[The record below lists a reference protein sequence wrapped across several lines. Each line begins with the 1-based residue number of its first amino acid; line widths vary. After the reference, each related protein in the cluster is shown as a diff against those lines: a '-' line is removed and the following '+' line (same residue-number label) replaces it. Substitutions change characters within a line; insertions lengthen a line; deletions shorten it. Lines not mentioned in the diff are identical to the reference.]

1 MTISTAP
8 SASTG
13 NRPAVSGRAL
23 IGLQLLIIAVFFL
36 FGGIGN
42 LNDVLIPK
50 LKGLFQLSYAQAML
64 VQFAFLTS
72 YAIFSI
78 PAGMLLN
85 RLGYLRGLVLGFA
98 IMAVACLLFLPAAWS
113 GLYGSFLA
121 ALFVLGA
128 GITLLQV
135 AVNPLIILL
144 GDPATAHSRLTFAQ
158 LFNSLGVFMM
168 IRFGAQLLLGA
179 QSTVDPATLSGAAL
193 DAHRLA
199 ETSIIGEA
207 YIGLAIVLA
216 LIAAFFWLW
225 RGALDK
231 ESVTKIEFRGI
242 FGLLRRPR
250 LAFGCLCIF
259 LYVGAEVSIA
269 SLMINY
275 LGEPRTLALDPPAA
289 GVLLSYY
296 WLGALIGRLIGAFLL
311 RAVTPGR
318 LLALVGAA
326 ALTLVLISA
335 LTTGHVAAWSLIA
348 VGLAN
353 SIMFPTI
360 FSLATEG
367 MADDA
372 PRASGLLCTAI
383 VGGAIVP
390 LCSGTLADFCG
401 LAVALI
407 IPMGCYLVITGFGLW
422 TTRQGASA

>member
-1 MTISTAP
+1 MTVSSTVAQAT
-8 SASTG
+8 S
-13 NRPAVSGRAL
+13 NRPTTSGKTL
-23 IGLQLLIIAVFFL
+23 LGLQLLIVAVFFL

-50 LKGLFQLSYAQAML
+50 LKGLFQLNYAQAML

-158 LFNSLGVFMM
+158 LFNSLGVFIM
-168 IRFGAQLLLGA
+168 IRFGAHLILSEQN
-179 QSTVDPATLSGAAL
+179 TIDPTTLSGTAL
-193 DAHRLA
+193 DAHRIA

-225 RGALDK
+225 RGVLDK
-231 ESVTKIEFRGI
+231 EQVTKVQFRGI
-242 FGLLRRPR
+242 FDLLHRTR

-275 LGEPRTLALDPPAA
+275 LGDARTLSRSAIGGRNALLLLARCIDRPYVRRIPAA
-289 GVLLSYY
+289 S
-296 WLGALIGRLIGAFLL
+296 GAARTTAG
-311 RAVTPGR
+311 PGR
-318 LLALVGAA
+318 RKCPIA
-326 ALTLVLISA
+326 SA
-335 LTTGHVAAWSLIA
+335 
-348 VGLAN
+348 
-353 SIMFPTI
+353 
-360 FSLATEG
+360 
-367 MADDA
+367 D
-372 PRASGLLCTAI
+372 I
-383 VGGAIVP
+383 VTHQRSCRSMELDRGGASQFNNVP
-390 LCSGTLADFCG
+390 DDLQSGDRG
-401 LAVALI
+401 D
-407 IPMGCYLVITGFGLW
+407 G
-422 TTRQGASA
+422 R